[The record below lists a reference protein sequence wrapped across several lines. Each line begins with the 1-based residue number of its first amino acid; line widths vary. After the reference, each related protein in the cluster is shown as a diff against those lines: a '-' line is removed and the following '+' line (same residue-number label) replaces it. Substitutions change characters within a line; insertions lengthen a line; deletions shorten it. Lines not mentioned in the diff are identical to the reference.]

1 MQSNPKSN
9 SEQYNPQEDGG
20 SGFPIESSRG
30 PKQNGFFSGQLNS
43 KMTSK
48 QSFDSYKPQGAVAA
62 QLSMFSVSVA
72 SHGSSRFDIISR
84 ETSDHPQWPGPRYN
98 NRSDVDSLHLLDRP
112 NSSYKK
118 DGHQPGKDSTMVK
131 KLFQLFFKC
140 FFSSFCLLE
149 TDILTK
155 DDKSKYVHDRWVQFL
170 ICRICKKD
178 KITIYYARKC

>member
-48 QSFDSYKPQGAVAA
+48 QSFGSYKPQGAVAA
-62 QLSMFSVSVA
+62 QLSMFSGSVA

-84 ETSDHPQWPGPRYN
+84 ETSAHPQWPGPRYN
-98 NRSDVDSLHLLDRP
+98 NRSDVDSSHLLDRP

-131 KLFQLFFKC
+131 KLLQLSFKVFF
-140 FFSSFCLLE
+140 FFFTFAFWKVNMSMADGFN
-149 TDILTK
+149 
-155 DDKSKYVHDRWVQFL
+155 F
-170 ICRICKKD
+170 
-178 KITIYYARKC
+178 